1 MGQESSHSIAEYP
14 ASRSLKTAVRGQP
27 KLASLLR
34 LAKEKNLLPHS
45 LGCLYNPVLSSLQAA
60 SQTQPSAS
68 CHIGLSVWW
77 LTLSKLARERVNIGK
92 STHKMDVINSY
103 V

>member
-14 ASRSLKTAVRGQP
+14 ASRSLKTAMRGQP
-27 KLASLLR
+27 KLASILR

-60 SQTQPSAS
+60 SQTQPSA

-77 LTLSKLARERVNIGK
+77 LTLSKPARERVNIEK
-92 STHKMDVINSY
+92 STHNMNVIISY